1 MFKDKGRDHGQDPA
15 DQKLDTGEFYPV
27 RFRGKIVNDQNVQ
40 RKKKRTH
47 QHQNISATNGK
58 TIRDAEKIKTDQ
70 SHDNGCPD
78 KGTAFLFQEK
88 SDNRDNDNIAGSDK
102 TGFSHRCIFDAE
114 LLEVAG
120 CKKCYAAGDTADPEI
135 AGFVWRRCGC

>member
-15 DQKLDTGEFYPV
+15 DQKLDAGEFYPV

-78 KGTAFLFQEK
+78 KGLHF
-88 SDNRDNDNIAGSDK
+88 
-102 TGFSHRCIFDAE
+102 FSGKVR
-114 LLEVAG
+114 
-120 CKKCYAAGDTADPEI
+120 
-135 AGFVWRRCGC
+135 